1 MGRVIR
7 GLSRRFLRVAP
18 PSWCSYLLR
27 RIPQLADG
35 LPRGE
40 DFIFGRYLGRY
51 RVAIDPTYP
60 IERAMLRN
68 GYDSELLR
76 LIGDRVPAGGHC
88 LDVGANVGAIALAL
102 ADRVGPTGRVYAFE
116 PGPFLFERLVRNVRR
131 NPGLG
136 NVLTPVNLGVSDRPG
151 ELFWNEDP
159 TNRGNASL
167 YGPSG
172 TRVRVIPLDDFF
184 AAHPLPRLDFVKVD
198 VEGMEYEVIRGGRET
213 LRKHRPL
220 LYLET
225 LREFE
230 KIRGLPLF
238 ARIEE
243 LLSEIGYALYK
254 PGVRGELVRTTSADL
269 GHNTVALAVGQ

>member
-18 PSWCSYLLR
+18 PSWGAYLLR
-27 RIPQLADG
+27 HFPRLANV
-35 LPRGE
+35 LPAGK
-40 DFIFGRYLGRY
+40 DFVFGRYLGRY

-60 IERAMLRN
+60 IERAMLYN
-68 GYDSELLR
+68 GYEPELLR
-76 LIGDRVPAGGHC
+76 LIADRVPAGGYC

-136 NVLTPVNLGVSDRPG
+136 DVLTPVNLGVSDRPG

-159 TNRGNASL
+159 TNRGNASM
-167 YGPSG
+167 YESTG
-172 TRVRVIPLDDFF
+172 TRVRVVPLDEFF
-184 AAHPLPRLDFVKVD
+184 AAHPLPRLDFVKID
-198 VEGMEYEVIRGGRET
+198 VEGMEYEVLRGGRET
-213 LRKHRPL
+213 LRQHRPM

-254 PGVRGELVRTTSADL
+254 PVGRGDLARTTSADL
-269 GHNTVALAVGQ
+269 GHNTVALVAG